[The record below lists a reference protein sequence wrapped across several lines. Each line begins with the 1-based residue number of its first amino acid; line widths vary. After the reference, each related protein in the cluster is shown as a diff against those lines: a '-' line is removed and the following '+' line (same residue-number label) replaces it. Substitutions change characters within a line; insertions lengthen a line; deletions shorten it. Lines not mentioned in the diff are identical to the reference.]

1 MTTMQ
6 RLGLLSLL
14 VFVGSALGQETGRP
28 AGDALVA
35 TPDPGDEQHPA
46 GFFFSRSELEDLL
59 VGGGTMD
66 DFERYSIGDG
76 LSHNMGV
83 FDLSDTS
90 VVNGQGPG
98 LVNDGTIYFSAGQ
111 LFWNGTGFLG
121 VPTKTIAAS
130 RSSMAV
136 AYDIPAQVMGFDLHA
151 FQGFPSTTK
160 VQAFSPNGQSL
171 GSTTVSV
178 PDDGTS
184 VFVGFRH
191 DAGIG
196 VIEFTNLNQS
206 HSPVINDHRYGSI
219 CSSDGCNGTELLTA
233 KVREK
238 TCGCQVQAILK
249 RGTPGSFYGFKMPN
263 GACVSAEANRRGK
276 AKVKQCPS
284 RGGKVFVTSCS
295 LEARVRCP

>member
-6 RLGLLSLL
+6 RLGSLSLL
-14 VFVGSALGQETGRP
+14 VIVGSALGQETGRP

-35 TPDPGDEQHPA
+35 TPDPGKEQHPA

-59 VGGGTMD
+59 VGGGTKD
-66 DFERYSIGDG
+66 DFERYSIADG
-76 LSHNMGV
+76 NSQGMRV
-83 FDLSDTS
+83 FDLSDTTI
-90 VVNGQGPG
+90 VNGQGPG
-98 LVNDGTIYFSAGQ
+98 LVNDGAIYFSAGE
-111 LFWNGTGFLG
+111 LFWLGNGAGG
-121 VPTKTIAAS
+121 VPTKTIVAV
-130 RSSMAV
+130 RFSMAV

-151 FQGFPSTTK
+151 LAGSPSTTK
-160 VQAFSPNGQSL
+160 VEAFSPNGQSL
-171 GSTTVSV
+171 GSTTVTV
-178 PDDGTS
+178 PDDGTP

-196 VIEFTNLNQS
+196 VIEFSNLNRN
-206 HSPVINDHRYGSI
+206 HSPIINDHQYGSI
-219 CSSDGCNGTELLTA
+219 CSSDGCNGAELLTA

-263 GACVSAEANRRGK
+263 GECVSAEANRRGK